1 MSKISLRDEVC
12 NQLLEKIKK
21 RELIKGEKLPSEG
34 ELGTMFG
41 VSRTSVRAALQN
53 LQGRGVIETVQ
64 GVGSFV
70 NIDVEDGGSRKKT
83 KKNKRPSDITSREF
97 QEFFE
102 FRQAIEFRAIDFFV
116 KRADAEDRKK
126 LKAALDGIKLAG
138 KHGDLTQFSRMDYA
152 FHMTVIE
159 GAKNKFLLNAMLE
172 HKDFFKHYLAEIARV
187 SDKPVSDL
195 AKEHVELYTCLVEQ
209 KAKEAKGF
217 LFADNMFYR
226 LAYFNMWV
234 KEVSG

>member
-1 MSKISLRDEVC
+1 MSKTSLRDEVC

-21 RELIKGEKLPSEG
+21 RELIKGEKLPSES

-41 VSRTSVRAALQN
+41 VSRTSIRAALQN
-53 LQGRGVIETVQ
+53 LQGRGVIDTVQ

-70 NIDVEDGGSRKKT
+70 NIDVEDHGT
-83 KKNKRPSDITSREF
+83 KKKPKKKASDITSREF

-116 KRADAEDRKK
+116 KRADEVDHKK

-138 KHGDLTQFSRMDYA
+138 KHKDLTQFSHMDYN
-152 FHMTVIE
+152 FHMAVIE
-159 GAKNKFLLNAMLE
+159 GAKNEFLTNAMLD
-172 HKDFFKHYLAEIARV
+172 HKEFFKHYLAEIARV
-187 SDKPVSDL
+187 SDKPVSEL
-195 AKEHVELYTCLVEQ
+195 ASEHEELYMCLIEK

>member
-1 MSKISLRDEVC
+1 MSKTSIRDEVC

-21 RELIKGEKLPSEG
+21 RELIKGEKLPSEC

-41 VSRTSVRAALQN
+41 VSRTSIRAALQN
-53 LQGRGVIETVQ
+53 LQGRGVIDTVQ

-70 NIDVEDGGSRKKT
+70 NIDVEENSAKDKQKK
-83 KKNKRPSDITSREF
+83 KASDISSREF

-116 KRADAEDRKK
+116 KRADTIDQKR

-138 KHGDLTQFSRMDYA
+138 KQGDLTQFSRMDYA
-152 FHMTVIE
+152 FHMAIIK
-159 GAKNKFLLNAMLE
+159 GAKNNFLVEAMQDRKE
-172 HKDFFKHYLAEIARV
+172 FFKHYLAEIARV

-195 AKEHVELYTCLVEQ
+195 AEEHEELYTCLVEK